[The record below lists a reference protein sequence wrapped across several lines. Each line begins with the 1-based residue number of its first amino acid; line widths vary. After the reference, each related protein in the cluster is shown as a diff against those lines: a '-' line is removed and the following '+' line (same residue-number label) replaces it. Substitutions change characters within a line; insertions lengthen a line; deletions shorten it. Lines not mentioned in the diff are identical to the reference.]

1 MVRIW
6 FRIARRMFTCDHCA
20 GSIFKGWGY
29 VPRRVVWYPTHTKWL
44 PVYVWI

>member
-29 VPRRVVWYPTHTKWL
+29 VQLGDKRYHETCMPDD
-44 PVYVWI
+44 